1 MLIGSVRVEGEVVVT
16 HNTSYALDNIA
27 AISARRPLLAF
38 GVMVMVGAAGLIL
51 SFGDLL
57 YMTEIVVLG
66 ALGAAGMFVGL
77 TFGQLKLHSLAL
89 KGNEVSDVLYG
100 TYHRLNEVRAEIDE
114 RLRERRKGSV

>member
-1 MLIGSVRVEGEVVVT
+1 MLIGSVRVEGDVVVT

-27 AISARRPLLAF
+27 AISARRPLLAV
-38 GVMVMVGAAGLIL
+38 GVMMMLGALGLIL

-57 YMTEIVVLG
+57 YMSELAVLGVLG
-66 ALGAAGMFVGL
+66 ATGMFVGL
-77 TFGQLKLHSLAL
+77 NFGQLKLHSLAL

-114 RLRERRKGSV
+114 RLRQRREGSM